1 MEGIISN
8 YLSKKLLDHALG
20 IASYTMPETIYVGLA
35 SSTATAAQLAA
46 GTLTN
51 EITGYTGNRKAITMT
66 AAALED
72 SQDALSD
79 MISAGGT
86 EEILFEDM
94 PACTVAW
101 VLLCDAATSGNV
113 LFALPL
119 VVLEAGATYLD
130 PDPKE
135 VAAGETFR
143 LPVGNVIA
151 FIGQRAAAA

>member
-1 MEGIISN
+1 MEGVISN

-20 IASYTMPETIYVGLA
+20 ISSFSMPSTVYCGLA

-66 AAALED
+66 AATLED
-72 SQDALSD
+72 SQDVLSD
-79 MISAGGT
+79 MISVSGGSAI
-86 EEILFEDM
+86 EFADM

-101 VLLCDAATSGNV
+101 VLLCDAATAGNV

-119 VVLEAGATYLD
+119 VVLEEGENYLD

-143 LPVGNVIA
+143 LPVGQVIA
-151 FIGQRAAAA
+151 FIGQR

>member
-1 MEGIISN
+1 MEGVISN

-20 IASYTMPETIYVGLA
+20 IASYTMPETIYCGLA
-35 SSTATAAQLAA
+35 SSAATAAELAA

-51 EITGYTGNRKAITMT
+51 EITGYTGDRKAITMP
-66 AAALED
+66 AGALENGE
-72 SQDALSD
+72 DALSD

-101 VLLCDAATSGNV
+101 VLLCDAATAGNV

-119 VVLEAGATYLD
+119 VVLEEGENYLD

-143 LPVGNVIA
+143 LPVGQVIA
-151 FIGQRAAAA
+151 FIGQRAA